1 MIQEAGHVPV
11 LLNEVMIAL
20 EPKPNRTYI
29 DATFGDGGYSRRI
42 LETANC
48 KVIAIDQDPTVLGQA
63 NDLKSEFK
71 DRFEFFN
78 NKFSEMDEIIEKL
91 EIENLDGVVF
101 DLGVSSMQIDNK
113 NRGFSFQKEGKL
125 DMRMSQKGLSAED
138 AINDLSETDLAD
150 IIFQYGDETKSRKI
164 AKKILDIRAKERIET
179 TAQLTQI
186 VLSCFPKKYYK
197 THPATKTFQAIRIF
211 VNEEIEELIKG
222 INLTSKY
229 LSENG
234 KLCLVT
240 FHSIEDRIVKNFFK
254 ITSSKN
260 YVLNQD
266 QKKILYQSN
275 RKPIMPSKEEIEAN
289 RRARSAKL
297 RFGYRNTNDYY
308 LINTKELGFI

>member
-1 MIQEAGHVPV
+1 MPV